1 MTRRARAV
9 VVTVQNAAR
18 STGVPKRAELERW
31 ALHALASDVRGELTI
46 RIVDERESAELN
58 SRYRGKKGPTN
69 VLSFPAGGSDRHGWR
84 ECRKRREQFAAE
96 VPAAGGEE
104 LLPYGD
110 VVICAAVV
118 EREAREQGKRLAAH
132 WAHMVV
138 HGALHLQGYDHE
150 NVRDA
155 GIMETRERALLAELG
170 FPDPYSIK

>member
-9 VVTVQNAAR
+9 VVTVQNAGGAAAVPAPADLRKWAR
-18 STGVPKRAELERW
+18 A
-31 ALHALASDVRGELTI
+31 ALTADVRGELTV

-58 SRYRGKKGPTN
+58 GRYRGKAGPTN
-69 VLSFPAGGSDRHGWR
+69 VLSFR
-84 ECRKRREQFAAE
+84 AE
-96 VPAAGGEE
+96 SPDLEAHDE

-110 VVICAAVV
+110 VVICAEVV
-118 EREAREQGKRLAAH
+118 AREAREQGKPLAAH

-150 NVRDA
+150 NSRDA
-155 GIMETRERALLAELG
+155 GIMEARERALLNELG

>member
-9 VVTVQNAAR
+9 VVTVQNAA
-18 STGVPKRAELERW
+18 TGVAVPAPAELRKW
-31 ALHALASDVRGELTI
+31 ARTALTADVRGELTV

-58 SRYRGKKGPTN
+58 ARYRGKAGPTN
-69 VLSFPAGGSDRHGWR
+69 VLSFRAESPPLGGGD
-84 ECRKRREQFAAE
+84 
-96 VPAAGGEE
+96 E

-110 VVICAAVV
+110 VVICAEVV
-118 EREAREQGKRLAAH
+118 AREAREQGKPPAAH

-150 NVRDA
+150 NRRDA
-155 GIMETRERALLAELG
+155 GIMEGRERALLNELG

>member
-9 VVTVQNAAR
+9 VVTVQHAVR
-18 STGVPKRAELERW
+18 GTGVPKRGELERW
-31 ALHALASDVRGELTI
+31 ALRALAEEVRGELTI

-58 SRYRGKKGPTN
+58 ARYRGKRGPTN
-69 VLSFPAGGSDRHGWR
+69 VLSFS
-84 ECRKRREQFAAE
+84 AE
-96 VPAAGGEE
+96 VPAAGGGE

-118 EREAREQGKRLAAH
+118 EREAREQGKPLAAH

-155 GIMETRERALLAELG
+155 GIMEARERELLAELG

>member
-9 VVTVQNAAR
+9 VTVQNAAR
-18 STGVPKRAELERW
+18 GAGVPKAAELKRW
-31 ALHALASDVRGELTI
+31 ALHALAEDVRGEMTV

-58 SRYRGKKGPTN
+58 SRYRGKEGPTN
-69 VLSFPAGGSDRHGWR
+69 VLSF
-84 ECRKRREQFAAE
+84 AAE
-96 VPAAGGEE
+96 AAPGPGGEE
-104 LLPYGD
+104 SLPFGD

-118 EREAREQGKRLAAH
+118 AREAREQGKRVAAH

-150 NVRDA
+150 NRRDA
-155 GIMETRERALLAELG
+155 GIMEARERAVLNELG

>member
-9 VVTVQNAAR
+9 VVTVQNA
-18 STGVPKRAELERW
+18 SKDSGVPKRAQLERW
-31 ALHALASDVRGELTI
+31 ALRALAEDVRGELTI

-58 SRYRGKKGPTN
+58 SRYRGKKGATN
-69 VLSFPAGGSDRHGWR
+69 VLSFP
-84 ECRKRREQFAAE
+84 AE

-118 EREAREQGKRLAAH
+118 EREARAQGKPLAAH

-155 GIMETRERALLAELG
+155 GIMEARERAVLAELG
-170 FPDPYSIK
+170 FADPYSIK

>member
-31 ALHALASDVRGELTI
+31 ALRALADDVRGELTI

-58 SRYRGKKGPTN
+58 YRYRGKNGPTN
-69 VLSFPAGGSDRHGWR
+69 VLSF
-84 ECRKRREQFAAE
+84 AAE
-96 VPAAGGEE
+96 APAPAWPAAEAPTAHGDE

-118 EREAREQGKRLAAH
+118 ARAAREQGKPLAAH

-138 HGALHLQGYDHE
+138 HGALHVQGYDHE
-150 NVRDA
+150 NLRDA
-155 GIMETRERALLAELG
+155 GMMEARERALLAELG

>member
-18 STGVPKRAELERW
+18 GAGVPKAAELKRW
-31 ALHALASDVRGELTI
+31 ALHALAEDVRGEMTV

-58 SRYRGKKGPTN
+58 SRYRGKEGPTN
-69 VLSFPAGGSDRHGWR
+69 VLSF
-84 ECRKRREQFAAE
+84 AAE
-96 VPAAGGEE
+96 AAPGPGGEE
-104 LLPYGD
+104 SLPFGD

-118 EREAREQGKRLAAH
+118 AREAREQGKRVAAH

-150 NVRDA
+150 NARDA
-155 GIMETRERALLAELG
+155 GIMEARERALLAELG